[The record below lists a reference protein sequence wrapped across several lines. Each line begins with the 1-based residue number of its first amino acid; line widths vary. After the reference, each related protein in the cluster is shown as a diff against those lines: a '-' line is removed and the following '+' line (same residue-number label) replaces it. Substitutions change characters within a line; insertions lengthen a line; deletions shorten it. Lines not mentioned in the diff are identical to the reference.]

1 MSIEFS
7 VQRHSKYLELVVTA
21 EGYRSISSGLLDE
34 NEAKEYAKELIYAAE
49 KLLPAGT
56 GDVEFRLYKACE
68 DL

>member
-7 VQRHSKYLELVVTA
+7 VQSHSKYLEFVVTA
-21 EGYRSISSGLLDE
+21 EGYRISSGLLDE

-56 GDVEFRLYKACE
+56 GDVEFRLYKARE